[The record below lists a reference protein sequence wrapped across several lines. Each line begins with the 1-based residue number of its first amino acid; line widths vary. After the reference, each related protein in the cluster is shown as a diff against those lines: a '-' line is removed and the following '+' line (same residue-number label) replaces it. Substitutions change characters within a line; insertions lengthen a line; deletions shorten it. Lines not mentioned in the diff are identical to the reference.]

1 MLLVPMTIAGVAES
15 IKRFLAGI
23 PKDALLLLAILLTAT
38 GSFGLGILAG
48 MDLKEGQGNGMWI
61 EERPLTAEA
70 ASALAAEEGTQ
81 EPVGESL
88 PAGGQYV
95 ASKSGKAYYLPWC
108 GGVSRIKEEN
118 KVWFQS
124 KEEAEAKGYSPAKNC
139 KGI

>member
-1 MLLVPMTIAGVAES
+1 MLLVSMTIAGIARS
-15 IKRFLAGI
+15 IKQFLARI

-38 GSFGLGILAG
+38 GSFGLGVLAG
-48 MDLKEGQGNGMWI
+48 MDLKEGEGNGMWI
-61 EERPLTAEA
+61 EERPVSA
-70 ASALAAEEGTQ
+70 ALAPAFAAQNGVS
-81 EPVGESL
+81 EPVGEIL

-118 KVWFQS
+118 KVWFET
-124 KEEAEAKGYSPAKNC
+124 KEEAEAKGYAPAKNC